1 MVSGAKQDVEK
12 SDIYE
17 QAWRLSEENTEES
30 LEQAM
35 LLYQSIRGWQDA
47 DVQYIACRTRLG
59 RMRWHTGR
67 MKSRR

>member
-47 DVQYIACRTRLG
+47 DAPMYSISPAGLASAGCDGWWSLPC
-59 RMRWHTGR
+59 
-67 MKSRR
+67 